1 MSRVLTLIDGDAS
14 ELRATELL
22 GRQGESLAAD
32 HLTQNGYRI
41 VLTNFKVPVGRNR
54 QGAQITGEIDII
66 ALENETLCFIEVK
79 TRRSEEFTPAITA
92 VDIRKQRQ
100 ITRTAR
106 IYRRIFGVLEMS
118 YRFDVVTVIIPS
130 NAQPHIELTR
140 SFWNES
146 KFAKR
151 VWHFQTWENF

>member
-54 QGAQITGEIDII
+54 QPYGYEKHTAP
-66 ALENETLCFIEVK
+66 N
-79 TRRSEEFTPAITA
+79 SEERPLGSC
-92 VDIRKQRQ
+92 V
-100 ITRTAR
+100 
-106 IYRRIFGVLEMS
+106 
-118 YRFDVVTVIIPS
+118 
-130 NAQPHIELTR
+130 
-140 SFWNES
+140 
-146 KFAKR
+146 
-151 VWHFQTWENF
+151 